1 MAHDPG
7 FSKSGATE
15 HNSHLTRIA
24 SILLT
29 ALALTLVT
37 GCEPDLSKKTDAEL
51 GLNPQQAHGRHVYQ
65 SYCIQC
71 HPAYSSSGNKGP
83 GLKGIYKKEYLPSGL
98 RAEDRFVEDIILHG
112 KRMMPATHL
121 AQDQLTDLI
130 AYLHTL

>member
-1 MAHDPG
+1 M
-7 FSKSGATE
+7 
-15 HNSHLTRIA
+15 NRIA

-29 ALALTLVT
+29 AFALTLVI

-51 GLNPQQAHGRHVYQ
+51 GLNPQQAQGRHVYQ
-65 SYCIQC
+65 SYCTQC

-83 GLKGIYKKEYLPSGL
+83 RLKGMYKKEYLPSGL
-98 RAEDRFVEDIILHG
+98 RAEDRFVEDVILHG

-121 AQDQLTDLI
+121 GPDQLQDLI